1 MKYYVIWADGQKF
14 GPADVDTL
22 TQWAAEGRI
31 NENTELESATTG
43 ARLSAAS
50 VPGILFTA
58 REAVPPGFG
67 QTLPPQATSS
77 YETPSPESAPFSAPG
92 LGGGSAPSPYAT
104 PDDGSQYVTYSWISL
119 AVGLLCL
126 GCIGTGAGIYFA
138 SEAKK
143 RGNPNAQ
150 APFVV
155 NLIATALI
163 ALVALFWVGFI
174 IIAIMS
180 Q

>member
-43 ARLSAAS
+43 ARLSAGS
-50 VPGILFTA
+50 VPGILFTS
-58 REAVPPGFG
+58 REVSPPDLG
-67 QTLPPQATSS
+67 QSPPPQETAS
-77 YETPSPESAPFSAPG
+77 YAPPTPESTPFSGPNP
-92 LGGGSAPSPYAT
+92 GGGYAPSPYAAT
-104 PDDGSQYVTYSWISL
+104 DDGSQYVTYSWISL

-155 NLIATALI
+155 NLIVTAILSLAI
-163 ALVALFWVGFI
+163 LFWLGLFLLAVM
-174 IIAIMS
+174 AR
-180 Q
+180 